1 MESNSFINQ
10 ATKKKSNYINSVQYE
25 LYLILKLVVVL
36 IKYIYKKWIKLLI
49 NRIENHAYTS
59 ALKRAS
65 KTLEIVLYVLKKN
78 IPIISDKAL
87 NERNYGSLT
96 GMNKDDARNKWGD
109 EQVKLWRRSYDI
121 APENGESLK
130 DTCNRTIPYFKK
142 NILPKLHDG
151 ENVIITAHGNSLRSI
166 IMHVEGL
173 SEEAIVNVEITTG
186 IPIVYEYE
194 NKKVIKKTELFVKR
208 Y

>member
-1 MESNSFINQ
+1 MSKLIILRHGESEWNKLNLFTGWEDVNLTDQGKIEAKLAAFAIQN
-10 ATKKKSNYINSVQYE
+10 
-25 LYLILKLVVVL
+25 LKVDV
-36 IKYIYKKWIKLLI
+36 
-49 NRIENHAYTS
+49 NHAYTS

-65 KTLEIVLYVLKKN
+65 KTLEIVLNVLKKD
-78 IPIISDKAL
+78 IPIISDQAL

-96 GMNKDDARNKWGD
+96 GMNKDEARNKWGD

-151 ENVIITAHGNSLRSI
+151 GNVIITAHGNSLRSI
-166 IMHVEGL
+166 IMHVEDL
-173 SEEAIVNVEITTG
+173 SEEAIVNVEVTTG

-194 NKKVIKKTELFVKR
+194 NKKIIKKLS
-208 Y
+208 YL

>member
-1 MESNSFINQ
+1 MSKLIILRHGESEWNKLNLFTGWEDVNLTDQGKIEAKLAAFAIQN
-10 ATKKKSNYINSVQYE
+10 
-25 LYLILKLVVVL
+25 LKVDV
-36 IKYIYKKWIKLLI
+36 
-49 NRIENHAYTS
+49 NHAYTS

-65 KTLEIVLYVLKKN
+65 KTLEIVLNVLKKD
-78 IPIISDKAL
+78 IPIISDQAL

-96 GMNKDDARNKWGD
+96 GMNKDEARNKWGD

-151 ENVIITAHGNSLRSI
+151 GNVIITAHGNSLRSI
-166 IMHVEGL
+166 IMHVEDL
-173 SEEAIVNVEITTG
+173 SEEAIVNVEVTTG